1 MLLLFEFFTYQIFVD
16 YLWCLLSMVWLCFD
30 IFQLITFYFYHHYFI
45 IITIFNIII
54 TQEIIYSYMFIIILL
69 FFFILKKVPNISSY
83 LICICFIFF
92 FQSIKYLVSLTVV
105 SSISFLNLK
114 EFIMSLIVFH
124 LLLFFSLIR
133 YLTSLIMLSS
143 IFFVFF
149 KPWTFHYYMLWKK
162 PLIFFQKMKVY
173 YIPWKS
179 AWKYY
184 P

>member
-1 MLLLFEFFTYQIFVD
+1 
-16 YLWCLLSMVWLCFD
+16 
-30 IFQLITFYFYHHYFI
+30 
-45 IITIFNIII
+45 
-54 TQEIIYSYMFIIILL
+54 MFIIILI

-124 LLLFFSLIR
+124 LLLFHSLIR

-143 IFFVFF
+143 IFQALDFSLLYVVKKATNFF
-149 KPWTFHYYMLWKK
+149 LKNESLLYSLKK
-162 PLIFFQKMKVY
+162 CLKILPIR
-173 YIPWKS
+173 
-179 AWKYY
+179 
-184 P
+184 